1 MNDKNLMILTV
12 VPLLLGVCLATS
24 VRAQGIIQ
32 PLEIR
37 QDSTSYN
44 LQSKRGVPLSET
56 EGDPLGSD
64 GRVPSQVQ
72 QIADGLTINPPTLK
86 QFQGFDPFGTVA
98 APRTPANLVSGRSL
112 AANAVNIQLP
122 RVPEAGQPTMIML
135 RAEVGAPYVSRQISF
150 LFGSV
155 IPAPETDESDTLL
168 PEEID
173 PNEYWLAEP
182 HTTNNHADTGYYW
195 SPHANS
201 VFAIQPG
208 PIEVTWKKSLP
219 LTNEPADFSTNPNKY
234 SLEGGNY
241 FILHPVR
248 YVVSGSA
255 VKTPRKMF
263 WTEGVFRNIGKPVA
277 VPTARVGAVNFV
289 YNKDF
294 PNRVEK
300 EFEALGQSHIVEDA
314 SQRLTET
321 RTIWYD
327 QVQGQILA
335 FNQEG
340 RIFMEL
346 LGDSSEDGRT
356 RTHLGF
362 EIVDVRSQGNPADV
376 QIDLGDRLTAYQD
389 SREDQFLVAEPL
401 AQDAGQSFLFEH
413 VLPASGRLEYY
424 AIRETA
430 NLNDVLV
437 YWMEQGEEGLLWPF
451 LFVRYKL
458 SWSTDIANYSH
469 FVRPVVATEAEARET
484 AVPLPSQNAPNIEYQ
499 DSFDRPRAKLT
510 ETFEFFTHLDA
521 AVPAHR
527 ALLSFTTEG
536 NVVFE
541 RVFSWLN
548 SNLSS
553 GDFSESIATQLAAW
567 NPELNELEFPEP
579 LEAPRVVNRTVT
591 VGERIPIPSG
601 ELGSGTDETYLAGY
615 VNQAKGTSFSV
626 SGYVNPFESGVEE
639 GNQGAIIPIN
649 VIPTKNN
656 LEVWWFRSNDA
667 DTRLGFSPTL
677 WPSVLGQ
684 YTIQW
689 PSSPSE
695 IVLASND
702 GSGALSSIEA
712 RGSIYYQNDRTAAGY
727 NPNDEHAVLIGGQLF
742 AIRDDL
748 NITGSD
754 PDTYSSDPYVL
765 LEYEGADERPAISVF
780 KVLREKPEE
789 AILFDYI
796 SEAGLLLQPPM
807 PLPLLPKPLDANG
820 NNFNTEPTVVAGD
833 FPANW
838 VDAED
843 ANGPFEHYRRF
854 TVEDRKNN
862 FWVYRGVHSGL
873 PDLAMGTYDKNTET
887 FVGPSAATAIVGET
901 FTYHVHVSRRADS
914 LLLNAS
920 DSTTLPSWLSIN
932 GLTVVGRPSSADEG
946 SFDIDLVLIDVGDD
960 SEVTATLSITVA
972 ASGSIVTQQ
981 SLGISSFNSYSD
993 TDVTYVG
1000 RPPYLAVSPT
1010 SLNSF
1015 TMRFYYKTQDGFA
1028 WPGIS
1033 GPPPVGS
1040 IVPYLR
1046 PSDGEGGFVGNPAS
1060 ASTSALDI
1068 VYRPVWPANPSR
1080 FSLGDTLMTPKQ
1092 GLPSIRGQT
1101 SLKVVY
1107 QQSIAG
1113 DIDALNVS
1121 AVLHDPTREKS
1132 VDISTVGLD
1141 RIPPSVETSSF
1152 QGRVFFPQLPPHLV
1166 ERLFFDPNRS
1176 ETGHLVFQ
1184 GEFKDEAFG
1193 TDFLLLNVLRGSD
1206 LQVVNDLT
1214 PATDTENKTKWDNAI
1229 GALRAVVETFHE
1241 NPAVPGTYIPDQNL
1255 NVRVAIGEL
1264 AAIEDSNT
1272 AVDSYALSASGPGQG
1287 FVTLIAGD
1295 GAAFTPPGEPVSLH
1309 VFRVASP
1316 LSTGELKVLP
1326 SPNPLNELITIQH
1339 SLDLAGRF
1347 NQFEYEW
1354 MIAPPIDGL
1363 PPDITSEMSGWTLIA
1378 NGNGIPFFTLGD
1390 AGIQVLIDNFLVMRY
1405 KPVNGDHP
1413 LFDQWSDW
1421 TRPQLAEGWIKR
1433 VLAGINPF
1441 NQRLGDLFNN
1451 AVNTDVSLL
1460 TQAGARF
1467 EGDVA
1472 LNLANINDFGLIE
1485 IYETVLK
1492 RGKNLSI
1499 GAGINFGPANDALL
1513 LAAGYINDLY
1523 MILGNEAFADASNPT
1538 IGIGTANREL
1548 GDIATALFAFRGQVS
1563 SLLEEELTLLRGRD
1577 DFLLPGVEIA
1587 PVYNRLVWNY
1597 TRGIDAGE
1605 VVYAINYNIQED
1617 PNRTPDG
1624 IINAEDS
1631 QVMFPQGHGDAYG
1644 HYLTALKGYY
1654 SLLLDNDFSWVPRI
1668 EAVLVLGQP
1677 VSVDYQDERKFAAA
1691 AAATARAG
1699 TAIFD
1704 LTWKK
1709 DYTSDKSAGWE
1720 HFSETRSNDQRSVE
1734 STRNWGVDHWASRV
1748 GQGSY
1753 LNWVVGNA
1761 ILPEVDPDPTH
1772 EGIQKVD
1779 RTTVPELDEVGAVL
1793 SELQTSMDNAEGRL
1807 NPLGFPDT
1815 TIPFDLNPKALAGDQ
1830 MVSHFEQINDRA
1842 EGALNNALT
1851 AFNDA
1856 KDVSRLMRSE
1866 EDSLADFR
1874 SSVAA
1879 EELAF
1884 ETTLIEIYGTPYPD
1898 DIGPGRTYPT
1908 GYAGPDLIHYTY
1920 VDTPELSFAGILE
1933 PEKRKS
1939 YAIDIQNFPAS
1950 FVDGN
1955 DATFD
1960 FIALAA
1966 DRSKSQVV
1974 EYELSSHGFFGRPE
1988 TWQGKRV
1995 SPGKLQQAISEIIK
2009 AHNRLAVVL
2018 EDTIADKSDMDGA
2031 IRLLAS
2037 KSGIRDEIRELSE
2050 ERVEVASRTR
2060 SVVAAFELFEQ
2071 AIEHVKAKVSRAIKG
2086 LTEALP
2092 RNMIAGL
2099 AAGGD
2104 TTSPARA
2111 GIIKGLSVVIGI
2123 VDKLTLARK
2132 IGLTALELATDELV
2146 EEIELIHIPE
2156 LENQAD
2162 LQKDVHE
2169 LSVLLRTFQA
2179 TLGNINH
2186 RVQELD
2192 DAERHLKTIIARGD
2206 RVQLEREI
2214 FRKRAAAVIQ
2224 GFRTRDAAFRIFRNE
2239 KLERYKRLFD
2249 LAAQYTYM
2257 TVQSFDYE
2265 TGLLHNNDGRKF
2277 VDRIVRARALGIV
2290 HDGKPQFAG
2299 SNTGDPGLSSV
2310 LAEMTADWE
2319 VLKGRLGFNNPD
2331 EYETTVSLRSEHFRI
2346 LPGVES
2352 DLNWRDVLE
2361 AGRMD
2366 NLLENQDVRR
2376 LAMQIDAENGLPMPG
2391 IIIDFPTVIAP
2402 GLNLFGQS
2410 LAPGDHTFSP
2420 STFATKVFAA
2430 GVVFEGYLGM
2440 DHPGANNSAVGF
2452 AGGVSPSDP
2461 GVSFLDPKALSATP
2475 FVYLIPA
2482 GLDSMRSPPLGD
2494 RSVIRM
2500 WSVDDVTVPMPFNIG
2515 ASDFSSKKLFQSAD
2529 SLTEP
2534 LFGVRKHQAF
2544 RAVSS
2549 VDILN
2554 QNINGGIG
2562 GLLPS
2567 SYTSSRLIG
2576 RSVWNSQWKLVIPGN
2591 TLLDDPDEGLDRFIQ
2606 TVKDIKIHLVTY
2618 SVAGN

>member
-1 MNDKNLMILTV
+1 MILTV

-362 EIVDVRSQGNPADV
+362 EIVDVRSQSNPADV

-389 SREDQFLVAEPL
+389 GRDDHFLVAEPL
-401 AQDAGQSFLFEH
+401 VQDAGQSFLFEH

-424 AIRETA
+424 AVRETA

-437 YWMEQGEEGLLWPF
+437 YWQEQGEEGLLWPF

-458 SWSTDIANYSH
+458 SWPTDIAKYSH
-469 FVRPVVATEAEARET
+469 FVRPVVATELQARET

-499 DSFDRPRAKLT
+499 DPFDRPRAKLT
-510 ETFEFFTHLDA
+510 ETFEFFTHLDEV
-521 AVPAHR
+521 VPAHR
-527 ALLSFTTEG
+527 ALLSYTTEG
-536 NVVFE
+536 NVAFE

-553 GDFSESIATQLAAW
+553 GHFSESIAIQLAAW

-579 LEAPRVVNRTVT
+579 LEAPRVVSQTVT
-591 VGERIPIPSG
+591 VGGRIPIPSE
-601 ELGSGTDETYLAGY
+601 ELGSGTDGAYLAGY
-615 VNQAKGTSFSV
+615 INQAKGTSFSV
-626 SGYVNPFESGVEE
+626 SGYVNPFESGFEE
-639 GNQGAIIPIN
+639 ANQGAIIPIN
-649 VIPTKNN
+649 VIPTKNK
-656 LEVWWFRSNDA
+656 LEVWWFRSNNA
-667 DTRLGFSPTL
+667 DTRRGFSPTL

-712 RGSIYYQNDRTAAGY
+712 RGSIYYQNDRNAAGY

-754 PDTYSSDPYVL
+754 PNTYSSDPYVL
-765 LEYEGADERPAISVF
+765 LEYEAADERSAMSVF

>member
-1 MNDKNLMILTV
+1 MNDKNLIIRSA
-12 VPLLLGVCLATS
+12 VPFLLGVCLGAS
-24 VRAQGIIQ
+24 ARAQGVIQ

-44 LQSKRGVPLSET
+44 LQSQRGVPLSET
-56 EGDPLGSD
+56 AGDPVGSD
-64 GRVPSQVQ
+64 GRAPSQSQ
-72 QIADGLTINPPTLK
+72 QIADGLTVNPPTLR
-86 QFQGFDPFGTVA
+86 QFQGFDPIGTVA

-112 AANAVNIQLP
+112 SANAGNIQLP
-122 RVPEAGQPTMIML
+122 RVPSVGQPAMIL
-135 RAEVGAPYVSRQISF
+135 LNADVGAPYVSRQISF

-168 PEEID
+168 PEEVD

-182 HTTNNHADTGYYW
+182 HTTDNHADTGYYW

-208 PIEVTWKKSLP
+208 PIEVTWKKAVP
-219 LTNEPADFSTNPNKY
+219 LTAEPADFATNPNKY
-234 SLEGGNY
+234 SHEGGNY
-241 FILHPVR
+241 FILYPVR

-263 WTEGVFRNIGKPVA
+263 WTEGVYRNLGKPVA

-289 YNKDF
+289 YSKNF

-314 SQRLTET
+314 TQRLTET

-796 SEAGLLLQPPM
+796 SEAGLLLQAPM

-820 NNFNTEPTVVAGD
+820 NNFNTEPTVAAGD
-833 FPANW
+833 FPVNW
-838 VDAED
+838 VDAQD
-843 ANGPFEHYRRF
+843 ANGSFEHYRRF

-862 FWVYRGVHSGL
+862 FWIYRGVHAGL
-873 PDLAMGTYDKNTET
+873 PALAMGTYDTSAGA
-887 FVGPSAATAIVGET
+887 FAAPSAATAIVNET
-901 FTYHVHVSRRADS
+901 FTYHIHVSRRSAS
-914 LLLNAS
+914 LLLEAS
-920 DSTTLPSWLSIN
+920 DSTPLPSWLNVN
-932 GLTVVGRPSSADEG
+932 GLTLTGRPSSDDEG
-946 SFDIDLVLIDVGDD
+946 SAEVDLVLTDIGDD
-960 SEVTATLSITVA
+960 SGATATFSVTVA
-972 ASGSIVTQQ
+972 AEGSIVTQDR
-981 SLGISSFNSYSD
+981 LAITSSNSYSGA
-993 TDVTYVG
+993 DVTYVG
-1000 RPPYLAVSPT
+1000 RPPYLAVAPVPQ
-1010 SLNSF
+1010 NSF

-1033 GPPPVGS
+1033 SPPSIGS

-1046 PSDGEGGFVGNPAS
+1046 PRDGSGGFVGNPAS
-1060 ASTSALDI
+1060 ASTEALDI
-1068 VYRPVWPANPSR
+1068 VYRPVWPAHPPQ
-1080 FSLGDTLMTPKQ
+1080 FSLGDTLMAPKQ
-1092 GLPSIRGQT
+1092 GLPAIQGQT
-1101 SLKVVY
+1101 SLKVLY

-1141 RIPPSVETSSF
+1141 RIPPSVETSTF
-1152 QGRVFFPQLPPHLV
+1152 QGRIFFPRLPPHLV

-1176 ETGHLVFQ
+1176 EAGHLVFK

-1193 TDFLLLNVLRGSD
+1193 SDYLLLNVLRGSD
-1206 LQVVNDLT
+1206 LQVVKDLT
-1214 PATDTENKTKWDNAI
+1214 PSTDTENKTKWDNAI
-1229 GALRAVVETFHE
+1229 GALTTVVETFHE
-1241 NPAVPGTYIPDQNL
+1241 NPAVPGTYIPDPNL
-1255 NVRVAIGEL
+1255 DVSVAIGKL

-1272 AVDSYALSASGPGQG
+1272 GVDSYALSASGPGQG

-1295 GAAFTPPGEPVSLH
+1295 GAAFTPPGEPVSVH
-1309 VFRVASP
+1309 VFRVTSP
-1316 LSTGELKVLP
+1316 LSTGELRVLP

-1347 NQFEYEW
+1347 SEFDYEW
-1354 MIAPPIDGL
+1354 MIAPPVDGL
-1363 PPDITSEMSGWTLIA
+1363 PPDITSEMSGWTVIA
-1378 NGNGIPFFTLGD
+1378 DGNGIPFFTLGG

-1405 KPVNGDHP
+1405 KPVNEDHP

-1460 TQAGARF
+1460 TQAGKRF

-1538 IGIGTANREL
+1538 IGIGTADREL
-1548 GDIATALFAFRGQVS
+1548 GDIATALFAFRGQVAT
-1563 SLLEEELTLLRGRD
+1563 LLEEELTLLRGRD

-1624 IINAEDS
+1624 IINAEDA
-1631 QVMFPQGHGDAYG
+1631 QVLFPQGHGDAYG

-1654 SLLLDNDFSWVPRI
+1654 SLLLDNDFTWVPRI

-1699 TAIFD
+1699 RSIFD

-1709 DYTSDKSAGWE
+1709 DYTSDKTAGWE

-1734 STRNWGVDHWASRV
+1734 STRYWGMDHWASRV

-1779 RTTVPELDEVGAVL
+1779 RTTVPELDELGAVL

-1815 TIPFDLNPKALAGDQ
+1815 SIPFDLNPRALAGGQ

-1842 EGALNNALT
+1842 EGALNNALA
-1851 AFNDA
+1851 AFDDA
-1856 KDVSRLMRSE
+1856 KDVTRLMRSE
-1866 EDSLADFR
+1866 EDSLTDLRF
-1874 SSVAA
+1874 SVAA

-1920 VDTPELSFAGILE
+1920 VETPELSFTGILE
-1933 PEKRKS
+1933 PETKKKYS
-1939 YAIDIQNFPAS
+1939 IDIQNFPAT
-1950 FVDGN
+1950 FVDGK
-1955 DATFD
+1955 DTTFD
-1960 FIALAA
+1960 FIALAG
-1966 DRSKSQVV
+1966 DRSKSHIV
-1974 EYELSSHGFFGRPE
+1974 EYELGSHGFFGKPD
-1988 TWQGKRV
+1988 TWQGNRV
-1995 SPGKLQQAISEIIK
+1995 SPGKIQQAISEIIK
-2009 AHNRLAVVL
+2009 ANNRLAVVL

-2031 IRLLAS
+2031 IRLLDS
-2037 KSGIRDEIRELSE
+2037 KRKIRNKILELNE

-2060 SVVAAFELFEQ
+2060 SVLAAFKLFEE
-2071 AIEHVKAKVSRAIKG
+2071 AIQHLKARVSRAIKG

-2092 RNMIAGL
+2092 KNMIAGL

-2111 GIIKGLSVVIGI
+2111 GIIKGVSVVIGI

-2146 EEIELIHIPE
+2146 EEVEFLRIPE
-2156 LENQAD
+2156 LERQED

-2192 DAERHLKTIIARGD
+2192 DAERHLKTLIAKGD

-2249 LAAQYTYM
+2249 LAALYAF
-2257 TVQSFDYE
+2257 VAAQSFDYE
-2265 TGLLHNNDGRKF
+2265 TGLLHSQQGRRF
-2277 VDRIVRARALGIV
+2277 IDRIVSARALGIV

-2299 SNTGDPGLSSV
+2299 STTGDPGLSSA
-2310 LAEMTADWE
+2310 LAEMAADWQ

-2331 EYETTVSLRSEHFRI
+2331 EYETTVSLRGEYFRI
-2346 LPGVES
+2346 LPGIES
-2352 DLNWRDVLE
+2352 DPNWRDVLE
-2361 AGRMD
+2361 TGRMD
-2366 NLLENQDVRR
+2366 NLLEDPDVRR
-2376 LAMQIDAENGLPMPG
+2376 LAMQIDPENGLPVSG
-2391 IIIDFPTVIAP
+2391 IVIDFPTVIAS
-2402 GLNLFGQS
+2402 GLNLFGNA

-2440 DHPGANNSAVGF
+2440 DHPGANNFAVGF
-2452 AGGVSPSDP
+2452 AGGVSPSEPD
-2461 GVSFLDPKALSATP
+2461 VSFLDPKALSATP

-2482 GLDSMRSPPLGD
+2482 GIDSMRSPPLGD
-2494 RSVIRM
+2494 QSVIRT

-2515 ASDFSSKKLFQSAD
+2515 ASDFSSKRLFQSAD
-2529 SLTEP
+2529 SLSEP

-2544 RAVSS
+2544 RAVGS

-2554 QNINGGIG
+2554 QNIHGGVG

-2567 SYTSSRLIG
+2567 SFTSNRLIG

-2591 TLLDDPDEGLDRFIQ
+2591 TLLNDPDEGLDRFIQ
-2606 TVKDIKIHLVTY
+2606 TVKDIQIHLVTY